1 MMNAIEIMMEEHQYI
16 LRMLKVVR
24 KACYKV
30 LKGSEIDYEDFNLII
45 DFIRNYADGHHHNK
59 EEIMLFNRMVENL
72 GALGEKTIKY
82 GMLVEHDLGRLY
94 VNNLVVALEKTKEGN
109 EEAKLDVI
117 ANAVSYGEL
126 LQRHI
131 DKEDKVIYNFAKREL
146 KAEVMEVID
155 KECFDYENA
164 NTEVKDKNILILEK
178 LENKYTHI

>member
-30 LKGSEIDYEDFNLII
+30 LQGSEIDYEDFNLII

-94 VNNLVVALEKTKEGN
+94 VNNLVTALEKTKEGN

-117 ANAVSYGEL
+117 ANAISYTDL
-126 LQRHI
+126 LNRHI
-131 DKEDKVIYNFAKREL
+131 DKEDNVIYKFAQREL
-146 KAEVMEVID
+146 KNDILELVDMECV
-155 KECFDYENA
+155 DYEKN
-164 NTEVKDKNILILEK
+164 NTHVKDENILILER
-178 LENKYTHI
+178 LEKKYK

>member
-30 LKGSEIDYEDFNLII
+30 LQGSEIDYEDFYLII
-45 DFIRNYADGHHHNK
+45 DFIRNYADGHHHKK

-94 VNNLVVALEKTKEGN
+94 VNNLVVALEKTKKGN

-146 KAEVMEVID
+146 KPEVIEVID
-155 KECFDYENA
+155 KECIDYENT
-164 NTEVKDKNILILEK
+164 NKEVKDKNILILEK

>member
-1 MMNAIEIMMEEHQYI
+1 MNAIEIMMEEHKYI

-30 LKGSEIDYEDFNLII
+30 LQGSEINYEDFYLII

-72 GALGEKTIKY
+72 GVLGEKTIKY

-94 VNNLVVALEKTKEGN
+94 VKNLVEALERVKAGD

-117 ANAVSYGEL
+117 ANSISYTEL

-146 KAEVMEVID
+146 KDEIFQVID
-155 KECFDYENA
+155 KECINYEKN
-164 NTEVKDKNILILEK
+164 NTNIKDENILILEK
-178 LENKYTHI
+178 LEAKYN